1 VKYNLLGFSSDVDYD
16 AWIAGTL
23 LPHCEA
29 IIEDYCG
36 QPFSDASVSGGL
48 KTVCVML
55 ASRTLQHMIVNAHG
69 PITSVADL
77 QVRSARRGVFSQ
89 DLKNLLG
96 PHVKSRHNLRSPE
109 YQKDDV
115 KDAWNE

>member
-1 VKYNLLGFSSDVDYD
+1 MLGFSSDADYD

-48 KTVCVML
+48 KTVCAML
-55 ASRTLQHMIVNAHG
+55 ASRTLQYMIVNAHG
-69 PITSVADL
+69 PIISVADL
-77 QVRSARRGVFSQ
+77 QVRSVSREVFSQ

-96 PHVKSRHNLRSPE
+96 PHVKSGHDLRSIGYP
-109 YQKDDV
+109 KDDV
-115 KDAWNE
+115 KGA

>member
-1 VKYNLLGFSSDVDYD
+1 MRHNLLGFSSDADYD

-23 LPHCEA
+23 LPHCVA

-36 QPFSDASVSGGL
+36 QPFSDASVSEGL

-77 QVRSARRGVFSQ
+77 QVRSASRRVFSQ

-96 PHVKSRHNLRSPE
+96 PHVRPRDNLRSTG